1 MEMGTSVGL
10 HQPESA
16 AVPICWGIGSQT
28 PSFTESLHLT
38 PFYLVAD
45 ATNLTVNQ
53 KLQVKKNLFVSPKRK
68 EASHVMPQMTVT
80 PNLKIG
86 KPPGPKSSF
95 CTS

>member
-1 MEMGTSVGL
+1 MGTSVGL

-53 KLQVKKNLFVSPKRK
+53 KLQVKKKSVCESQEEGSFSCNASDDSYTKPEDRK
-68 EASHVMPQMTVT
+68 TTRA
-80 PNLKIG
+80 
-86 KPPGPKSSF
+86 
-95 CTS
+95 